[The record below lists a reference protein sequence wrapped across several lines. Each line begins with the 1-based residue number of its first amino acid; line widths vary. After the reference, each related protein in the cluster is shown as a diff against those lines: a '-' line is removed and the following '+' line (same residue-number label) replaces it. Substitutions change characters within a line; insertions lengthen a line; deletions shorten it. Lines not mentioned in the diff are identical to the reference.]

1 MNNLENKT
9 IELNTLNSKFELNY
23 NDLIDLK
30 NIKILLTNEK
40 EDLKQINANNLITF
54 EKEIIEIN
62 KSIEISNKL

>member
-40 EDLKQINANNLITF
+40 EDLKQINANNLLTF